1 MRPESIGYAIVASA
15 LGRILVAATAR
26 GVCLV
31 RFGETGAGETG
42 AGEADASE
50 PDAEL
55 RETVGREF
63 PFAVVV
69 PDDRRVARWGEQ
81 LARYVDGR
89 TSELDLPLDVA
100 GSRFQRRVWDA
111 LRTIPRGET
120 RSYSAL
126 AARLGTPR
134 GARAVARA
142 CAANPVPIAVPCHR
156 VVPKRGGVG
165 GYAGGAARKRE
176 LLSLE
181 AASVAVDRTAGD
193 PVPADRPEEEAS
205 VVELR
210 CRDLADVAPLRVL
223 KGFQD
228 APGFIHHEDDARPA

>member
-1 MRPESIGYAIVASA
+1 MQPESIGYAIVASA

-31 RFGETGAGETG
+31 RFGEE
-42 AGEADASE
+42 DA
-50 PDAEL
+50 AL

-69 PDDRRVARWGEQ
+69 PDGRRVARWGEQ

-89 TSELDLPLDVA
+89 SSELDLPLDVA

-142 CAANPVPIAVPCHR
+142 CAANPVPIAIPCHR
-156 VVPKRGGVG
+156 VVPKRGGPG
-165 GYAGGAARKRE
+165 GYTGGEARKRA

-181 AASVAVDRTAGD
+181 SREAVHRTAGD
-193 PVPADRPEEEAS
+193 PVASDRAEEEIAA
-205 VVELR
+205 VGLR
-210 CRDLADVAPLRVL
+210 CRDLADLPAFRIVER
-223 KGFQD
+223 FQD
-228 APGFIHHEDDARPA
+228 PAGFVDREDDARPS